1 MVHILYYS
9 LSTLHSWN
17 TSQWV
22 FCLLLE
28 RSQFYSSNV
37 EHQALV
43 LFLHSTVWCSTVKW
57 LPTLEV
63 VNLATKLSRL
73 LKCKVLMNS
82 YCDQLSKRNAYT
94 FPETGQNLCQR
105 RNRIS
110 NSVLWNITVYMM
122 LFLWQNVNN

>member
-57 LPTLEV
+57 LPALEV

-73 LKCKVLMNS
+73 LKCWWTAIVIS
-82 YCDQLSKRNAYT
+82 YLKRMHTHFLKQGKIYVKE
-94 FPETGQNLCQR
+94 ETGF
-105 RNRIS
+105 RIMFS
-110 NSVLWNITVYMM
+110 EILQSTWCYFFDKMWTIN
-122 LFLWQNVNN
+122 